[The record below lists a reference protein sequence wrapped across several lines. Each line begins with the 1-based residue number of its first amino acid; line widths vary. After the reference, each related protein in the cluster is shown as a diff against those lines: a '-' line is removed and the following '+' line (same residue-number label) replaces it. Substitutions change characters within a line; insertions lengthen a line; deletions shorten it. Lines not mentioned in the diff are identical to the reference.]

1 MEYSLPIKRS
11 RMTVVLQG
19 IDGGGSPGCIQLRD
33 ASRVILATLLL
44 TVPSFY
50 LVGDDLVMVAPCTA
64 FVAIQGQ
71 AAIGTIS
78 DGAGNIIIDNMTVGV
93 DVTEDQIHDFE
104 IVLDTVA
111 LQLGKQVTIVAATIE
126 HG

>member
-19 IDGGGSPGCIQLRD
+19 IDGGGSPGCIQLRS
-33 ASRVILATLLL
+33 AERVILATLLL

-64 FVAIQGQ
+64 FVAIAGV
-71 AAIGTIS
+71 AVIGTIS

-93 DVTEDQIHDFE
+93 DVTPDQIHDFE
-104 IVLDTVA
+104 IVLDNNS
-111 LQLGKQVTIVAATIE
+111 LDLGKQVTIVAATIE